1 MSPSYWAT
9 CPNDSLVGK
18 QSKSRKKRSQYFEK
32 FFFAAI
38 KKNPNYIKI
47 KPNYDGKKI
56 QIIAQK
62 VNALLENSPKFQ
74 RKSQNDKE
82 KKVNYLTITQNY
94 KEKVKI
100 IEQTSAID
108 IIMSSVNMETKS
120 PEILK

>member
-9 CPNDSLVGK
+9 RPNDSLVGK
-18 QSKSRKKRSQYFEK
+18 QSKSRKKKSQYFEK
-32 FFFAAI
+32 FFCSN
-38 KKNPNYIKI
+38 KKNPK

-62 VNALLENSPKFQ
+62 VKALLENSPKFQ

-100 IEQTSAID
+100 IEQTSAIV
-108 IIMSSVNMETKS
+108 IMSSVNMETKS

>member
-1 MSPSYWAT
+1 MIVWLENSP
-9 CPNDSLVGK
+9 NLE
-18 QSKSRKKRSQYFEK
+18 RKKSQYFKK
-32 FFFAAI
+32 FFCSN

-94 KEKVKI
+94 KGKVKI
-100 IEQTSAID
+100 IEQTSAIV
-108 IIMSSVNMETKS
+108 IMSSVNMETKS